1 MSYSVR
7 TIFLEIIIAVALCCA
22 FSMPFFVSAQTAPD
36 NLRATIRAQIMS
48 DPRTTG
54 LSEVQIDAMVN
65 ILARAAQQRGVTAND
80 LFGSRSNNRRP
91 RSRRLPIIAA
101 RHRAFCARSIS
112 PLGLAGTDP
121 TIPFTLGA
129 ASMALVWIVASKLH
143 DHRMK
148 MLASQASS
156 VLSDPNYQGRSSL
169 GLSSED
175 VLDIRTLL
183 FLASRIYSRNAM
195 SPV

>member
-1 MSYSVR
+1 
-7 TIFLEIIIAVALCCA
+7 
-22 FSMPFFVSAQTAPD
+22 MPFFVSAQTAPD

-80 LFGSRSNNRRP
+80 LLWQPQQQQTSAFAAAPDYCGPTPGFLCAFDLAFG
-91 RSRRLPIIAA
+91 
-101 RHRAFCARSIS
+101 F
-112 PLGLAGTDP
+112 AGTDP

-156 VLSDPNYQGRSSL
+156 V
-169 GLSSED
+169 
-175 VLDIRTLL
+175 
-183 FLASRIYSRNAM
+183 
-195 SPV
+195 PV